1 MFYGRPIILKVKEL
15 IKYGIKEIKKYI
27 YNKYLENKENFN
39 LNKVLV
45 EIINIHNN
53 KKYSITEEITK
64 NYT

>member
-1 MFYGRPIILKVKEL
+1 MEDPIILKVKEL

-53 KKYSITEEITK
+53 KKHSITEEIAK
-64 NYT
+64 NYK